1 MTLRACILVV
11 AAVACGDASSP
22 AEQVRAEVAFQRSP
36 TSGQL
41 MPDSATITLA
51 GPQIVVA
58 GKMMT
63 GDPCRV
69 IKGDL
74 VVTSDRIQLTM
85 RSESDGSAGCV
96 AVVARFEYSATIT
109 GAAHGT
115 WEVEVRHL
123 AFGTGGPEIVATQSV
138 VIP

>member
-1 MTLRACILVV
+1 MTLRACVLMV
-11 AAVACGDASSP
+11 AAVACGQASEP
-22 AEQVRAEVAFQRSP
+22 VEQARADVTFVRSP

-51 GPQIVVA
+51 GSQIVVA

-69 IKGDL
+69 IKGAL
-74 VVTSDRIQLTM
+74 VVTGERIELTM

-96 AVVARFEYSATIT
+96 AVVARFAYTATIT
-109 GAAHGT
+109 GVAPGT

-123 AFGTGGPEIVATQSV
+123 AFGTGGAEIVAASQ
-138 VIP
+138 IIK